1 VATKCK
7 IDFTII
13 SMARDSNVR
22 WSMAEQLD
30 QTSNL
35 DDEPRDAGAK
45 DMTEIIITVYE
56 EVWKEFY
63 SWETDHCQQ
72 TIISL
77 SSDERPLPPD
87 SDLIEEMNALDFDG
101 DGMITDEF
109 GEVKSFSV
117 WHIGQD
123 SSVRTR
129 IIFDNIFADPFEA
142 YAVYESCTPASI
154 CITPRDD
161 EMDEYQFIAY
171 ATDKSWPEY
180 AEQLERF
187 VWQDDF
193 KDPDSR
199 LSIALS

>member
-1 VATKCK
+1 
-7 IDFTII
+7 
-13 SMARDSNVR
+13 
-22 WSMAEQLD
+22 MAEQLD
-30 QTSNL
+30 ESSNL
-35 DDEPRDAGAK
+35 DDETDAGAK
-45 DMTEIIITVYE
+45 NMTEIINSVYE

-72 TIISL
+72 TILSL
-77 SSDERPLPPD
+77 SSDERPLPPG

-109 GEVKSFSV
+109 GEINSFSV

-123 SSVRTR
+123 SGVRTR
-129 IIFDNIFADPFEA
+129 IIFDNIFAHSFEA
-142 YAVYESCTPASI
+142 YALYESCTPASK

-171 ATDKSWPEY
+171 ETDESWHEY
-180 AEQLERF
+180 AEILEGF
-187 VWQDDF
+187 AWQYDF